1 MIDLRKKDPVAD
13 AVKELLQQEGWD
25 DMVKSAKDTLKD
37 KPQDGAS
44 GVKKGS
50 RYGGSKQK
58 DEKEPVKEELKG
70 DQHKIDKNKN
80 KKIDAEDFKILRK
93 EETVEEGIKDL
104 AKKAFKAITGGSD
117 EDQRKN
123 LQKKMGIPQT
133 GKMGMA
139 KQNEEVE
146 QIDEELKTKTAY
158 VPYVHTD
165 RHGNGFGGFDVH
177 YAKEADAKA
186 HVDRHGHTEVN
197 GKKGWVEKHEIT
209 KHPVHGGWV
218 DANSM
223 RRNSVHE
230 ETEQLDELKK
240 STVKSYIAKKTDQMH
255 NKAGERMPSM
265 NRIKKDMSSMQG
277 AHDRNTG
284 VKPTSEEIGQV
295 DERSLTPSEEK
306 TKEHNVKSMKKGFS
320 GFRERYGKDAKSVM
334 YATATKQAKN
344 EETVVEAR
352 TPQTDNPPFDPPYNT
367 SSGTEVVD
375 KSGAKHTPMSRV
387 KHLARQAMKKVKK
400 DLGSK

>member
-13 AVKELLQQEGWD
+13 TVKDLLQQEGWD

-37 KPQDGAS
+37 KPQDGGS

-58 DEKEPVKEELKG
+58 DEPEKKETTKEEVESVDEALKG
-70 DQHKIDKNKN
+70 NQKKIDKNHN
-80 KKIDAEDFKILRK
+80 NKIDAQDFKILRK

-133 GKMGMA
+133 GKVPE
-139 KQNEEVE
+139 KKNEEVE
-146 QIDEELKTKTAY
+146 L
-158 VPYVHTD
+158 
-165 RHGNGFGGFDVH
+165 
-177 YAKEADAKA
+177 
-186 HVDRHGHTEVN
+186 
-197 GKKGWVEKHEIT
+197 
-209 KHPVHGGWV
+209 
-218 DANSM
+218 
-223 RRNSVHE
+223 
-230 ETEQLDELKK
+230 
-240 STVKSYIAKKTDQMH
+240 
-255 NKAGERMPSM
+255 
-265 NRIKKDMSSMQG
+265 
-277 AHDRNTG
+277 
-284 VKPTSEEIGQV
+284 
-295 DERSLTPSEEK
+295 DERSLTPGEEK
-306 TKEHNVKSMKKGFS
+306 TKEHNVKSMKKNFA

-344 EETVVEAR
+344 EEVEQIDEISKETEHSYFKKAYAQKNDPSTPKAIKRKRNKGMDKVINRTLRRNTLSTPGASQDFKDQEARRGVGNVRDSVELNGRVMDEAR
-352 TPQTDNPPFDPPYNT
+352 TPQTDTLPFDPPYNT
-367 SSGTEVVD
+367 TSGTEVVD

>member
-1 MIDLRKKDPVAD
+1 MIDLRKNDPVAD
-13 AVKELLQQEGWD
+13 TVKDLLKQEGWD

-37 KPQDGAS
+37 KKQDGGS
-44 GVKKGS
+44 GMKQGS

-70 DQHKIDKNKN
+70 NQHEIDKNKN
-80 KKIDAEDFKILRK
+80 KKIDAGDFKILRKEENVEEALKGDQHKIDKNKNNKIDAQDFKILRK

-133 GKMGMA
+133 GKIGMA
-139 KQNEEVE
+139 KKNEEVE
-146 QIDEELKTKTAY
+146 L
-158 VPYVHTD
+158 
-165 RHGNGFGGFDVH
+165 
-177 YAKEADAKA
+177 
-186 HVDRHGHTEVN
+186 
-197 GKKGWVEKHEIT
+197 
-209 KHPVHGGWV
+209 
-218 DANSM
+218 
-223 RRNSVHE
+223 
-230 ETEQLDELKK
+230 
-240 STVKSYIAKKTDQMH
+240 
-255 NKAGERMPSM
+255 
-265 NRIKKDMSSMQG
+265 
-277 AHDRNTG
+277 
-284 VKPTSEEIGQV
+284 

-306 TKEHNVKSMKKGFS
+306 TKEHNVKSMKKGFA

-344 EETVVEAR
+344 EETVLEAR
-352 TPQTDNPPFDPPYNT
+352 TPQTDTAPFDPPYNT
-367 SSGTEVVD
+367 SSGTEVMD

-400 DLGSK
+400 DLGTK

>member
-13 AVKELLQQEGWD
+13 TVKDLLQQEGWD

-37 KPQDGAS
+37 KPQDGGS

-117 EDQRKN
+117 EDQRKD

-133 GKMGMA
+133 GKIGMA
-139 KQNEEVE
+139 KKNEEVE
-146 QIDEELKTKTAY
+146 L
-158 VPYVHTD
+158 
-165 RHGNGFGGFDVH
+165 
-177 YAKEADAKA
+177 
-186 HVDRHGHTEVN
+186 
-197 GKKGWVEKHEIT
+197 
-209 KHPVHGGWV
+209 
-218 DANSM
+218 
-223 RRNSVHE
+223 
-230 ETEQLDELKK
+230 
-240 STVKSYIAKKTDQMH
+240 
-255 NKAGERMPSM
+255 
-265 NRIKKDMSSMQG
+265 
-277 AHDRNTG
+277 
-284 VKPTSEEIGQV
+284 
-295 DERSLTPSEEK
+295 DERSLTPAEEK
-306 TKEHNVKSMKKGFS
+306 TKEHNVKSMKKGFA

-352 TPQTDNPPFDPPYNT
+352 TPQTDTAPFDPPYNT
-367 SSGTEVVD
+367 SSGTEVMD